1 MIEGERVEL
10 SVTDSDA
17 VEHNDAV
24 SLGVKDDEA
33 LDDSVG
39 ETEAEPLSD
48 VQWLLE
54 TDALGELLTDRQ
66 LLPE

>member
-17 VEHNDAV
+17 VEHSDAV

-33 LDDSVG
+33 QDDSVE
-39 ETEAEPLSD
+39 ETEAEPLPV
-48 VQWLLE
+48 VQWLPE
-54 TDALGELLTDRQ
+54 TEALGELLTD
-66 LLPE
+66 

>member
-17 VEHNDAV
+17 VEHSDAV

-33 LDDSVG
+33 QDDSVG
-39 ETEAEPLSD
+39 ETEAEPLPV
-48 VQWLLE
+48 VQWLPE
-54 TDALGELLTDRQ
+54 TEALGELLTD
-66 LLPE
+66 